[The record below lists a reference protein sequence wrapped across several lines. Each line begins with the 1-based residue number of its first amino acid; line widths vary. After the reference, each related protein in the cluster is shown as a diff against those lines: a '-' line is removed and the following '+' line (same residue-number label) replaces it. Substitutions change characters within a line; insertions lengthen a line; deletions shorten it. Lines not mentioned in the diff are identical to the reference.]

1 MESGETKKFKFSV
14 GYVILAFWIALLLQQ
29 VLTIYLH
36 PEKIPYSDFRQAV
49 AAGKI
54 ADVAIGATN
63 IHGHFKDDSRAA
75 TATSQPPAPAPP
87 PVPTPP
93 ARGRAAAPGAQNRVF
108 DTVRVED
115 PQLFSDLQQHGVSV
129 TGVVEST
136 FWRDAMSWL
145 LPIALLVGFWLL
157 VARRA
162 GQGGQNGFM
171 TVGRSKAKVYMEK
184 DVPVSFADA
193 AGVDEAKEELREVI
207 DFLKSPAKFS
217 RLGAKLPKGILLVG
231 PPGTGKTLLAR
242 AVAGEAGVP
251 FFSISGSDFVEM
263 FVGVGAARVRDLFN
277 QAKQKAPC
285 IIFVDELDALGKAR
299 GLGPVTHEEREQTLN
314 QLLVELDGFD
324 PRVGVILM
332 AATNRPEIL
341 DPALLRA
348 GRFDR
353 QILVDRPD
361 KPARLAILKVHANQ
375 ITLEHDADLEVIAA
389 MTAGFV
395 GADLANIVNEAA
407 LLGVRRDRES
417 VGSAELQEAVERV
430 IAGLEKK
437 NRVLTSSE
445 KQRVAY
451 HELGHALV
459 AMAIPGLDDVHK
471 ISIIPRGIAALGYTI
486 QVPTEDRFLMT
497 ESELKN
503 RIAVLLGGRAAEELI
518 YEEASTGA
526 HDDLTKATD
535 IARSMIKT
543 FGMSPKLG
551 QISFERDRRTMLMQA
566 PEPVSRHD
574 YSEETARE
582 IDVEVRRI
590 IDEQIER
597 VGLLL
602 EDRKAVLMRAARTL
616 IAKETIS
623 GAELRAIVLAEGDDG
638 VDEEAT
644 DGHSGSTSD
653 AWLGP

>member
-1 MESGETKKFKFSV
+1 MTSRSARPTSTVTSRIVTSG
-14 GYVILAFWIALLLQQ
+14 A
-29 VLTIYLH
+29 
-36 PEKIPYSDFRQAV
+36 
-49 AAGKI
+49 
-54 ADVAIGATN
+54 GAT
-63 IHGHFKDDSRAA
+63 
-75 TATSQPPAPAPP
+75 TPQPAAPAPP
-87 PVPTPP
+87 ATTPP
-93 ARGRAAAPGAQNRVF
+93 ARGHALAPGAQHRVF

-115 PQLFSDLQQHGVSV
+115 PQLLGDLQQHGVRV

-145 LPIALLVGFWLL
+145 LPIALLVGFWAL

-162 GQGGQNGFM
+162 GQGGHNGFM
-171 TVGRSKAKVYMEK
+171 AVGRSKAKVYMEK

-207 DFLKSPAKFS
+207 DFLKLPAKFG

-263 FVGVGAARVRDLFN
+263 FVGVGAARVRDLFD

-353 QILVDRPD
+353 HVLVDRPD
-361 KPARLAILKVHANQ
+361 KPARLAILKVHAHQ
-375 ITLEHDADLEVIAA
+375 IALERDADLEVIAA

-407 LLGVRRDRES
+407 LLGVRRDRER
-417 VGSAELQEAVERV
+417 VGAAELQEAVERV

-437 NRVLTSSE
+437 NRVLTPGE
-445 KQRVAY
+445 KERVAY

-459 AMAIPGLDDVHK
+459 AMAIPGIDDVHK
-471 ISIIPRGIAALGYTI
+471 ISIIPRGIAALGYTM

-497 ESELKN
+497 EGELKN
-503 RIAVLLGGRAAEELI
+503 KIAVLLGGRAAEELI

-551 QISFERDRRTMLMQA
+551 QISFERDRRTMLVQA
-566 PEPVSRHD
+566 PEPVGRHD

-597 VGLLL
+597 VVQLL
-602 EDRKAVLMRAARTL
+602 EERKAVLMRAARTL

-623 GAELRAIVLAEGDDG
+623 GAELRAIALAAGSDG
-638 VDEEAT
+638 TDGEEAAT
-644 DGHSGSTSD
+644 DGHSSSASD